1 LYKLAIL
8 LHWYSPFFKS
18 INKVRIAAFTNEYF
32 LIQKFLLYDEV
43 VTSSKHGTEI
53 ENTIATLGGSD
64 KMDASGDTEI
74 VMNSALSEKTFSAGD
89 GVNMDVAANK
99 NGISIMNVT
108 ARWTEDLP
116 ENTLT
121 NVSLEVR
128 PGGLLAVIGPVG
140 SGKVSY
146 RYSKG
151 GAVTS
156 AWYTEL
162 MPECLC
168 ITLQTSLLHAILKEL
183 PLSSGSISV
192 GGSVSYASQEPWL
205 FTASVRQNIWFGQPL
220 DRNRYRQVVRVC
232 ALEQDFQQ
240 LPHGD
245 KTIVG
250 ERGAT
255 LSGGQRARIN
265 LAR

>member
-1 LYKLAIL
+1 MKTADIICDRSNPQGNTYKMKMAKIGA
-8 LHWYSPFFKS
+8 
-18 INKVRIAAFTNEYF
+18 V
-32 LIQKFLLYDEV
+32 EV
-43 VTSSKHGTEI
+43 DTYATENDNNTS
-53 ENTIATLGGSD
+53 
-64 KMDASGDTEI
+64 DTP
-74 VMNSALSEKTFSAGD
+74 D
-89 GVNMDVAANK
+89 K

-108 ARWTEDLP
+108 ARWTEDVP

-121 NVSLEVR
+121 DVSLEVR

-146 RYSKG
+146 RCSKG
-151 GAVTS
+151 CAVTS

-205 FTASVRQNIWFGQPL
+205 FTASVRQNILFGEPV
-220 DRNRYRQVVRVC
+220 DKKRYRQVVRVC
-232 ALEQDFQQ
+232 ALERDFQQ

-265 LAR
+265 LARCDCICCLLRIRKN